1 MDMDVNDLVGVL
13 NYADDDDTITIK
25 VDDGSNIVKFT
36 IENPEAT
43 LIDVTH
49 DGLVSETMI
58 LKARHIN
65 YPIGREYDVEA
76 LANYISMRI
85 TPSNHLF
92 SRFRLFL
99 LCA

>member
-1 MDMDVNDLVGVL
+1 MLFLNVNGWLIL
-13 NYADDDDTITIK
+13 QP
-25 VDDGSNIVKFT
+25 
-36 IENPEAT
+36 EEAT

-49 DGLVSETMI
+49 DRPVSETMI

-65 YPIGREYDVEA
+65 YLIGREYDVEA

-92 SRFRLFL
+92 SVSACFCFVHDLSAFSCRNLA
-99 LCA
+99 CA